1 MRKAMP
7 RHTLTCGATYY
18 HHYLMN
24 MFDGRASWGNLV
36 RDFMLVDLD
45 RREFLA
51 SRAEILLLTLHRHF
65 PNLPQSLLD
74 RLKIQYNKV
83 FVTNMVSL
91 SLKYDNACIVLRH
104 YNYCLFL
111 YEVNNLVIFFIVYFT
126 QNNNFIDWIGKIHF
140 I

>member
-1 MRKAMP
+1 MHKRVQ
-7 RHTLTCGATYY
+7 RRTLSCGATYY

-36 RDFMLVDLD
+36 RDFMLVDID

-51 SRAEILLLTLHRHF
+51 SRVEILLVTLHRHF

-83 FVTNMVSL
+83 FLTTTFSL
-91 SLKYDNACIVLRH
+91 YDTISIASFH
-104 YNYCLFL
+104 
-111 YEVNNLVIFFIVYFT
+111 T
-126 QNNNFIDWIGKIHF
+126 K
-140 I
+140 